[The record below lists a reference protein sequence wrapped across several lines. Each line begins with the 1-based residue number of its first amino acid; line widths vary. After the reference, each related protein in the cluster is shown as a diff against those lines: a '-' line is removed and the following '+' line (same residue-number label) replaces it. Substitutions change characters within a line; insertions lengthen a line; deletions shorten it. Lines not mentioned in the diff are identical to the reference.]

1 MILTKCNI
9 YIAKYEY
16 NSNKYIDKYPSGSN
30 LQVEFW
36 RNDMMTQSRS
46 IARKQL
52 DQRLRDFTELK
63 KMQPPVRG
71 WIRAI
76 RDALG
81 MTAAQLARRMGVQRQ
96 RVHAL
101 EKGEVAGTAT
111 INSVKRAA
119 EAMDCVF
126 VYALVPRDSLQANV
140 ERQAVKY
147 AEKIHAAVQRS
158 MVLERQGLTAEES
171 HQGIQANAERFA
183 RETVRDMWEAD

>member
-1 MILTKCNI
+1 MT
-9 YIAKYEY
+9 
-16 NSNKYIDKYPSGSN
+16 
-30 LQVEFW
+30 
-36 RNDMMTQSRS
+36 TQSRS

-52 DQRLRDFTELK
+52 DQRLQAFTELK
-63 KMQPPVRG
+63 KTQPPMRG

-81 MTAAQLARRMGVQRQ
+81 MTAEQLARRMGVQRQ

-111 INSVKRAA
+111 INSVKKAA

-126 VYALVPRDSLQANV
+126 VYALVPCDSLQANV

-147 AEKIHAAVQRS
+147 AEKIHAAVQHS
-158 MVLERQGLTAEES
+158 MVLEQQGLTVDEIR
-171 HQGIQANAERFA
+171 QGIQANAGRFA

>member
-1 MILTKCNI
+1 
-9 YIAKYEY
+9 
-16 NSNKYIDKYPSGSN
+16 
-30 LQVEFW
+30 
-36 RNDMMTQSRS
+36 MTTQNRS

-52 DQRLRDFTELK
+52 DQRLQAFAELK
-63 KMQPPVRG
+63 KTQPPMRG

-81 MTAAQLARRMGVQRQ
+81 MTAEQLARRMGVQRQ

-111 INSVKRAA
+111 INSVKKAA

-140 ERQAVKY
+140 ERQALKY
-147 AEKIHAAVQRS
+147 AKKLHAAVQHS
-158 MVLERQGLTAEES
+158 MVLEQQGLTAEES
-171 HQGIQANAERFA
+171 RQGIQANAERIA

>member
-1 MILTKCNI
+1 
-9 YIAKYEY
+9 
-16 NSNKYIDKYPSGSN
+16 
-30 LQVEFW
+30 
-36 RNDMMTQSRS
+36 MMTQSRS

-52 DQRLRDFTELK
+52 DQRLQAFAELK
-63 KMQPPVRG
+63 KTQPPMRG

-81 MTAAQLARRMGVQRQ
+81 MTAEQLARRMGVQRQ

-111 INSVKRAA
+111 INSVKKAA

-147 AEKIHAAVQRS
+147 AEKIHAAVQHS
-158 MVLERQGLTAEES
+158 MVLEQQGLTVDES
-171 HQGIQANAERFA
+171 REGIQANAERFA